1 MNDKQTMSPVSTL
14 SNQSKMFKKLIQAQ
28 ITLFYEQRFF
38 NSASTLMNF
47 FMNRASN
54 VAQLFFEKLLARN
67 IEHFLKNA
75 FRKNY
80 EFLSLK

>member
-1 MNDKQTMSPVSTL
+1 MNDNQTMSPVSTL

-54 VAQLFFEKLLARN
+54 VA
-67 IEHFLKNA
+67 
-75 FRKNY
+75 
-80 EFLSLK
+80 